1 VPLTSKGA
9 EILKNMQKQYGAE
22 RGKSVFYASAN
33 ARKITGVHENARDFS
48 RKACLRRFARRLR
61 SQSR

>member
-1 VPLTSKGA
+1 
-9 EILKNMQKQYGAE
+9 MQQQYGAE

-48 RKACLRRFARRLR
+48 RKACMRRFARRMR
-61 SQSR
+61 QQAR